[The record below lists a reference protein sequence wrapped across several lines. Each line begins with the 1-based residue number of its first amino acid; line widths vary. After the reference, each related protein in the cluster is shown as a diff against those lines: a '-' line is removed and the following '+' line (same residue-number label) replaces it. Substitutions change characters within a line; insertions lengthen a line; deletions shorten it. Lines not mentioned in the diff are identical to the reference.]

1 MSIIKF
7 RPKSTDV
14 YYQRDYYTEGDIMA
28 SIPGLDQAVYG
39 FRQSYLCAVDPDAV
53 DTGFECPPLPPQ

>member
-28 SIPGLDQAVYG
+28 SIPV
-39 FRQSYLCAVDPDAV
+39 
-53 DTGFECPPLPPQ
+53 